1 MGPRVNSELSIII
14 FKEPIPMVHE
24 EASLGGDDNRWYHV
38 EKVELVT
45 IMDMP
50 HRRLEAW
57 PRSVYILGQN
67 RVERG

>member
-1 MGPRVNSELSIII
+1 
-14 FKEPIPMVHE
+14 MVHE
-24 EASLGGDDNRWYHV
+24 EASLGGDDNRSNHV

-50 HRRLEAW
+50 HHCLEAW